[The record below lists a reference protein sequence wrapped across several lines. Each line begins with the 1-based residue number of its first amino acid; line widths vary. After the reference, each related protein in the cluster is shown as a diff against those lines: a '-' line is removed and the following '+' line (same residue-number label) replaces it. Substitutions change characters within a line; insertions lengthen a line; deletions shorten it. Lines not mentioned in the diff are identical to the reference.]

1 MMAKY
6 AIKTAVLLLVAAAI
20 AGPANAAA
28 KKPARH
34 QAGPNSA
41 LLEAQVMLARIGFS
55 PGVVDGR
62 QGDNFVN
69 ALHAFQQANGLAPGR
84 LDGATATRLSQL
96 SAGPALAGYTI
107 RPEDVAGPFVEKI
120 PHDFQQMAALPR
132 LAYRGPH
139 QLLAEK
145 FHMSEALLAALNPG
159 KDLTQA
165 GTVITVAN
173 VAANAPDPTPAAPT
187 GESTGSST
195 PPSKQNA
202 AGPAAAV
209 VVVDKRQKAVLAYDA
224 EKRLMGI
231 YPASIGSAEKPAP
244 SGTLQVRSVVRDP
257 DYTYNPKYRFKGQ
270 TAERPVKVAPGPN
283 NPVGVVW
290 IGLSAEG
297 YGIHGTPEPEK
308 VGKTQSHG
316 CVRLTNWDALALAG
330 LVKKGTPVEFAG

>member
-1 MMAKY
+1 MARY
-6 AIKTAVLLLVAAAI
+6 AIKTAVLLLVAVSI

-28 KKPARH
+28 KKSARH

-62 QGDNFVN
+62 HGDNFVN
-69 ALHAFQQANGLAPGR
+69 ALHAFQQASGLAPGR
-84 LDGATATRLSQL
+84 LDALTVTRLSQL
-96 SAGPALAGYTI
+96 SAGPALAAYTVQ
-107 RPEDVAGPFVEKI
+107 PEDVAGPFVEKI
-120 PHDFQQMAALPR
+120 PHEFQQMATLPR
-132 LAYRGPH
+132 LAYRSPR

-145 FHMSEALLAALNPG
+145 FHMSEALLVALNPG
-159 KDLTQA
+159 KDLAQA
-165 GTVITVAN
+165 STVINVAN
-173 VAANAPDPTPAAPT
+173 VAVNAQGATPAAPT

-202 AGPAAAV
+202 TGPTAAV

-224 EKRLMGI
+224 EKRLLGF

-270 TAERPVKVAPGPN
+270 TAERPVRIAPGPN

-290 IGLSAEG
+290 IGLSAES
-297 YGIHGTPEPEK
+297 YGIHGTSDPEK

-316 CVRLTNWDALALAG
+316 CVRLTNWDALALAR
-330 LVKKGTPVEFAG
+330 LVKKGTPVQFAG